1 MSWRRE
7 TEGEAERERE
17 KGELWSRA
25 SSETVGR
32 SRPIWGVSAR
42 SRITVNFPNE
52 LHSVFNSFNPIP
64 RPLIDLPIESEAEM
78 RFNCERTCSYFD
90 VGWNRS
96 FHPLSS
102 FRFTAPTIDKSENSS
117 VEGITGAFK
126 KNLIETFPRTLD
138 ISLVRRTFFLE
149 RDLRRY
155 LASTRAIHFTKSAA
169 SIIPKWKLKSNVES
183 EMLTTWKTR
192 HDWLHFSET
201 IVFPNLCLL
210 RFFFS
215 FLDNVYT
222 IPSISSRF
230 GYRVST
236 FAWIS
241 SRFRINQRTFR
252 TESPVL
258 SSSNFPSQIT
268 RNFFFF
274 FWLHDHDRV
283 SKSLGGNWNTRFN
296 CSRR

>member
-17 KGELWSRA
+17 KGELWPRA

-96 FHPLSS
+96 FHLLSS

-215 FLDNVYT
+215 FLDTVYT